1 MARSRAL
8 RRFLRVLE
16 LEEEQHRARMAS
28 ALADLHHL
36 EKLLTAAEDRERA
49 GRRLMNESAQTG
61 KVVDRLAGREE
72 SQLARKRAA
81 LLKPQIADAEEVARA
96 QRESFS
102 RSVSSG
108 NRRRRSSRSRR
119 LQTQSKPAG
128 AGSGRWTTGFCGGCG
143 RSAICK
149 SGRRAR
155 DRRAEWLERERGQGW
170 DCEWL
175 GAFGRAQKQIIG
187 ISEENRFGN
196 QGTIR

>member
-49 GRRLMNESAQTG
+49 GRQLMNESAQTG

-81 LLKPQIADAEEVARA
+81 LLKPQIADAEEAARA
-96 QRESFS
+96 QRKSFLEKRIERRQTETVIVKSES
-102 RSVSSG
+102 
-108 NRRRRSSRSRR
+108 
-119 LQTQSKPAG
+119 AD
-128 AGSGRWTTGFCGGCG
+128 
-143 RSAICK
+143 AIEA
-149 SGRRAR
+149 GRRAQR
-155 DRRAEWLERERGQGW
+155 SLDDWFLRRVR
-170 DCEWL
+170 
-175 GAFGRAQKQIIG
+175 
-187 ISEENRFGN
+187 
-196 QGTIR
+196 

>member
-36 EKLLTAAEDRERA
+36 ETLLTAAEDRERA
-49 GRRLMNESAQTG
+49 GRQLMNESAQTG

-96 QRESFS
+96 QRESFLEM
-102 RSVSSG
+102 RIE
-108 NRRRRSSRSRR
+108 RR
-119 LQTQSKPAG
+119 QTETVIVKSE
-128 AGSGRWTTGFCGGCG
+128 
-143 RSAICK
+143 SADAIEA
-149 SGRRAR
+149 GRREQR
-155 DRRAEWLERERGQGW
+155 SLDDWFLRRVR
-170 DCEWL
+170 
-175 GAFGRAQKQIIG
+175 
-187 ISEENRFGN
+187 
-196 QGTIR
+196 